1 MIEVYIGLGS
11 NLAQPEKQ
19 IQAACCSLAKL
30 PDSRLIKCSSL
41 YQSLPMGPQDQPNYV
56 NAVALI
62 TTTLSPETLLQ
73 QTQLIENQ
81 QGRIRK
87 ANRWGPR
94 TLDLDMLLYGN
105 QQIDNQHLT
114 VPHSG
119 MKQREFVLYPLLEIA
134 PDLIL
139 PCGEKLADL
148 VLSCPLNG
156 LQKMSH
162 SVLI

>member
-105 QQIDNQHLT
+105 QQIDNQYLT

>member
-19 IQAACCSLAKL
+19 IQAACCSLTKL